1 MGGVYRVFL
10 FVENST
16 TNTIERERE
25 RESSSGTPSL
35 TASIIRWFQGGNK
48 KGGHGITNTYFF
60 SHSIRVSRSGKVE
73 TVSISDGGSSSPPNW
88 CFFGWLLAL
97 TQLLLHGALGLVL
110 FWVIYYLDGFGWRDN
125 PKLLFNYHPV
135 LMVGGFVY
143 LSGNGK
149 LYTHTHKNLNT
160 CVVQMGEGFQDW
172 QNNNG
177 PPSCFKI
184 KTITWTFVAQTSG
197 QQSSS

>member
-1 MGGVYRVFL
+1 MQQQQQP
-10 FVENST
+10 EA
-16 TNTIERERE
+16 
-25 RESSSGTPSL
+25 SSSSSCPMISKDCEQQQQQL
-35 TASIIRWFQGGNK
+35 FSQ
-48 KGGHGITNTYFF
+48 YFF

-143 LSGNGK
+143 LSFVWLLSSHLQETLSYGVPHSGSAG
-149 LYTHTHKNLNT
+149 HRH
-160 CVVQMGEGFQDW
+160 GFPHRV
-172 QNNNG
+172 G
-177 PPSCFKI
+177 L
-184 KTITWTFVAQTSG
+184 A
-197 QQSSS
+197 